1 MGMNNLILGADS
13 PNFTNRDME
22 KNGENRVWGNKKKGE
37 RLEISGQGK
46 EKVDVLCKT

>member
-22 KNGENRVWGNKKKGE
+22 KNEENRVWGNKKKKGE

-46 EKVDVLCKT
+46 VDVLCKT

>member
-22 KNGENRVWGNKKKGE
+22 KNEENRVWGNKKKG
-37 RLEISGQGK
+37 GK
-46 EKVDVLCKT
+46 AGDQWTRKS